1 VLVHCQA
8 GISRSATIVI
18 AYCMHKERLSFE
30 AAMAVVSAA
39 RSKIWPN
46 MGFKCQLEQFEK
58 LGWDASKW
66 EGWNMS
72 KFLSSRYGDESVNYM
87 SAMLGGAPE
96 DRLAGRQQQQRA
108 EVHALDEVLRSP
120 FATQRA
126 IGEAST
132 PYGTSSSSGC
142 SNRPSSSRQACSAHG
157 DADSSRV
164 QDRADQRPGSVRL
177 SDTPS
182 NASYGGACSRAVN
195 GTLPAN
201 TTARRMSVACCCGS
215 YCGGG
220 VNCGIGRRLRRH
232 STGQYALAAA
242 AAGVAAL
249 QLGTLNQHYQ
259 MSAGACLPEEAA
271 LLMAG

>member
-1 VLVHCQA
+1 MLVHCQA

-72 KFLSSRYGDESVNYM
+72 KFLSSRYGDESVNFM

-96 DRLAGRQQQQRA
+96 DRVAGRKQQQA
-108 EVHALDEVLRSP
+108 ELHASDEVLRSP

-132 PYGTSSSSGC
+132 SYGTSSSSGC
-142 SNRPSSSRQACSAHG
+142 SNRPSKGPTSAAG
-157 DADSSRV
+157 VEA
-164 QDRADQRPGSVRL
+164 GSVRL

-182 NASYGGACSRAVN
+182 NASYGGACGRAVN
-195 GTLPAN
+195 GTLPAI

-220 VNCGIGRRLRRH
+220 SICSVGRRLRRH

-249 QLGTLNQHYQ
+249 QLGTLNQHYP